1 MLQYQCLVREYY
13 FVSAVELIFS
23 TGVFFWWIVLGVTS
37 PAKFASSHSEFPSE
51 STSRNFDFWYQKS
64 CSEFKMALTFAY
76 ELGIFSVI
84 HENLSARDFE
94 CDGNNL
100 RSFSQIFGFSKFQSE
115 I

>member
-1 MLQYQCLVREYY
+1 MPEYY
-13 FVSAVELIFS
+13 FVSTIELIFS
-23 TGVFFWWIVLGVTS
+23 TGVFFWCIVPGVIS

-51 STSRNFDFWYQKS
+51 STSRNLDFWYQKS
-64 CSEFKMALTFAY
+64 CSEFKTDLTFAY

-84 HENLSARDFE
+84 HENLSARDYE

-100 RSFSQIFGFSKFQSE
+100 RSFSQNFGFSKFQRE